1 MIQDTEAIYRNEYQ
15 PQLAKQGPKDE
26 DFVMFVA
33 GRNVLMKN
41 AADKIEYLRY
51 RDIKNLINKEEIRYQ
66 YLFWLEIHGK
76 INYFYLGILLG
87 KTKIEGLPQN
97 ILDTYQYKNHNV
109 FRTML
114 PKYMAFAG
122 VTACQLANWY
132 ETTQYCGRCG
142 TLLEHDENE
151 RMMRCPACNMMNY
164 PRISPA
170 VIVAVTDKDKL
181 LMTKYADRDYKKYAL
196 IAGFVEIG
204 ESVEDTVRREV
215 MEEVGLK
222 VKNIHYY
229 KSQPWSFSDTEL
241 LGFFC
246 ELDGDCEIRM
256 DDKEL
261 AVAEWLSREEIPTEY
276 DGISLTNEMIMLFK
290 NQG

>member
-41 AADKIEYLRY
+41 TADKIEYLHY
-51 RDIKNLINKEEIRYQ
+51 CDVKDSIDKEEIRYQ
-66 YLFWLEIHGK
+66 YLFSLDIDGEK
-76 INYFYLGILLG
+76 NCFYLGMLLG
-87 KTKIEGLPQN
+87 KTKLKGLPEN
-97 ILDTYQYKNHNV
+97 ILKAYQYKNHNV
-109 FRTML
+109 FRIL
-114 PKYMAFAG
+114 QPKYMAFAG
-122 VTACQLANWY
+122 ITACQLANWY
-132 ETTQYCGRCG
+132 ETTQYCGRCAAV
-142 TLLEHDENE
+142 LEHDANE
-151 RMMRCPACNMMNY
+151 RMMRCPECNLMNY
-164 PRISPA
+164 PKISPA
-170 VIVAVTDKDKL
+170 VIVAVTDKDRL

-222 VKNIHYY
+222 VKNIRYY

-246 ELDGDCEIRM
+246 ELDGNGEITM

-261 AVAEWLSREEIPTEY
+261 AVAQWLTREEIPTEY

-290 NQG
+290 NQ